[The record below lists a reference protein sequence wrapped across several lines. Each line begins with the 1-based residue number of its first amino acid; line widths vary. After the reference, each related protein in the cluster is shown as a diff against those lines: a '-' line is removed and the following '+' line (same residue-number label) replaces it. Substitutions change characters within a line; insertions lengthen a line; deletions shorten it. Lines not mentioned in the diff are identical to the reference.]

1 MVDVRTGFETKSFAA
16 REEYLSLLA
25 KQDPEA
31 EAIAIELIE
40 ALDGKLGLEKDS
52 YEWAL
57 EQSRA
62 AVNRLIASRNAP

>member
-1 MVDVRTGFETKSFAA
+1 
-16 REEYLSLLA
+16 LLA

-40 ALDGKLGLEKDS
+40 VLDGKLGLEKES